1 MSTCIHCDQEVIQ
14 AYYGQEN
21 EDHVCTGPFC
31 CQGCLTV
38 YNVIN
43 LKGLSEYYDIK
54 KNVALFKKRAPVE
67 LRSNHYSYLDDADF
81 LNEYA
86 HKNFQGE
93 MTMEFY
99 LEGIHCAACLW
110 IIEKL
115 PTFVNGVSS
124 SKLNMGRSV
133 ATVSIAKDGKFSD
146 VARELDNIGYRPHP
160 LKVNQSTKDLKLKEE
175 RSMLLKIGIAGAA
188 AGNIMLYA
196 VSLYAGAGPEYE
208 EIFNALTVLFALP
221 VLTYCAY
228 PFYRTSYLAIKNKN
242 LSIDIPIAM
251 SLIMGGIMGIYNLVN
266 HVPEN
271 YFDSLTALVFLLLL
285 SRYFLKTIQE
295 KGLSTTDL
303 HFFYQG
309 ESVLKVDAND
319 FQKTQE
325 IHPKFIKEQDYLKI
339 LPNQIVPADAEVVAG
354 ESYLNN
360 SLLTGESGLQ
370 KVKIHDQ
377 VFSGT
382 MNVSGELVVKVL
394 KASGETRLGKILKN
408 VENGWGQ
415 KAPIIDI
422 TNLISKY
429 FVAAVFTLSFV
440 LYFWTLRHHGQK
452 EALELALTLL
462 IVTCP
467 CALAIATPLT
477 FIRTLSKSA
486 QKGIIIKDDAV
497 IEKLS
502 KAKNIFIDKTG
513 TITQNQLQV
522 IELNLYHATKVPLY
536 DVIYNLE
543 KNSLHPVALCLKE
556 FIKSSMP
563 AALEVQDA
571 KEMSGVGVSG
581 HIEGHFYEIKNYGIY
596 EDSKLIADFRI
607 QDALRSDAKSSL
619 EALRKNGLK
628 IQILSGDKKEF
639 VSEIAT
645 ELGLGG
651 QEFQAELSPEKKSQI
666 IKSSKNSIMVGD
678 GANDAIALASAD
690 TGIAV
695 FGAMDISLRAADV
708 YMNYPGLSTV
718 SELMTISKE
727 TMKVIYRNLV
737 LSLCY
742 NSISVLL
749 AFTGYIS
756 PLTAAIIM
764 PLSSLT
770 VLISTIIGTKT
781 LRRLWK

>member
-1 MSTCIHCDQEVIQ
+1 MSSCIHCDQEVIQ
-14 AYYGQEN
+14 AHYHREGEK
-21 EDHVCTGPFC
+21 ECGPFC

-38 YNVIN
+38 FNVIN
-43 LKGLSEYYDIK
+43 FKGLSEYYEIK
-54 KNVALFKKRAPVE
+54 KNVELFKKRAPVE
-67 LRSNHYSYLDDADF
+67 LRSNHYSYLDDKDF

-86 HKNFQGE
+86 HRNLKGE
-93 MTMEFY
+93 LTIEFY

-115 PTFVNGVSS
+115 PTFVPGVSA

-133 ATVSIAKDGKFSD
+133 ATVSIDEAGKFSD

-160 LKVNQSTKDLKLKEE
+160 LKVNQSTKDLKIKEE
-175 RSMLLKIGIAGAA
+175 RAMLLKIGIAGAA

-196 VSLYAGAGPEYE
+196 VALYAGAGPQYE
-208 EIFNALTVLFALP
+208 EIFNAMTVLFALP
-221 VLTYCAY
+221 VLTYCSY
-228 PFYRTSYLAIKNKN
+228 PFYRTSYLALKNRT

-251 SLIMGGIMGIYNLVN
+251 SLIMGGVMGIYNLVN
-266 HVPEN
+266 RVPEN

-309 ESVLKVDAND
+309 ESVIKVNAQD
-319 FQKTQE
+319 FSKGQE
-325 IHPKFIKEQDYLKI
+325 IHPKFIKENDYLKV
-339 LPNQIVPADAEVVAG
+339 LPNQIVPADGIVVMG

-370 KVKIHDQ
+370 KIKTQDH

-382 MNVSGELVVKVL
+382 MNVSGELVIKVE
-394 KASGETRLGKILKN
+394 KASNDTRLGKILKS

-415 KAPIIDI
+415 KAPIVDI

-429 FVAAVFTLSFV
+429 FVAAVFTLSVF
-440 LYFWTLRHHGQK
+440 LYFWTLRQHGQK

-497 IEKLS
+497 VEKLS
-502 KAKNIFIDKTG
+502 KAKHIFIDKTG
-513 TITQNQLQV
+513 TITQNQLMIDQFNV
-522 IELNLYHATKVPLY
+522 HHETAIPLAAI
-536 DVIYNLE
+536 IYNLE
-543 KNSLHPVALCLKE
+543 IHSLHPVAMCLKE
-556 FIKSSMP
+556 YVKSSTP
-563 AALEVQDA
+563 QKLEVQDA
-571 KEMSGVGVSG
+571 KEVAGLGVSG
-581 HIEGHFYEIKNYGIY
+581 HIGGYFYEIKNYGIY
-596 EDSKLIADFRI
+596 ENHKLVADFSI
-607 QDALRSDAKSSL
+607 HDALRSDAKASL
-619 EALRKNGLK
+619 DALRQKGMK
-628 IQILSGDKKEF
+628 IQILSGDKKEN
-639 VSEIAT
+639 VEVIAQS
-645 ELGLGG
+645 LGLR
-651 QEFQAELSPEKKSQI
+651 EDEYLAELSPEKKSQI
-666 IKSSKNSIMVGD
+666 IKSTPNSIMVGD

-708 YMNYPGLSTV
+708 YMNYPGLSNV
-718 SELMTISKE
+718 AELMTISKE
-727 TMKVIYRNLV
+727 TMKVIRRNLV

-742 NSISVLL
+742 NSVSVLL
-749 AFTGYIS
+749 AYTGHIS
-756 PLTAAIIM
+756 PLTAAIVM
-764 PLSSLT
+764 PVSSLT
-770 VLISTIIGTKT
+770 VLISTLIGTKT
-781 LRRLWK
+781 LRGLWK